1 MVLDESLA
9 IRARCRMLTTFLPRI
24 SVSTVAAG
32 VRPTLSTSNV
42 FEVRPVGW
50 ALLLFG
56 MVLFLTGCELPTGGM
71 LGLGPTAT
79 STPVPATAT
88 PTATET
94 PTPRP
99 TLTPTATAT
108 PTPTPLPPTPTP
120 DTLLVPETYT
130 HETNLFTVR
139 YPPEWQIEEQ
149 SERDEILV
157 SMRTPEDAPAAA
169 RVLVNVFNIGASLSQ
184 DEVPALA
191 ETYLRNFLQDLYDVV
206 ERTPLEH
213 EGTGLVTT
221 IRTPV
226 ENPSEQVHLEV
237 RFRAEGPLLAVVIA
251 ESAESNWETVAP
263 TLRSLAHS
271 LQLQPAQAN
280 QLATPVP
287 ASAEQIEAL
296 QIRNT
301 NSYEAHTG
309 SLYVVGEV
317 ENTGDE
323 TYQDALVTVY
333 LQDSEGNSVAEVTWP
348 LVVPAIQPNERIP
361 VLAIFDS
368 PPDAWESITTTV
380 SAQSADDAEQLAA
393 GLTITNTTTDVPV
406 FGAYRITGD
415 VVNNGE
421 RPASSITVVGALYDA
436 DGRVLA
442 VEVTSP
448 TPEELPPGARVH
460 VELLFPAKA
469 DGEIASERL
478 FVYGIPPDTAP
489 AE

>member
-1 MVLDESLA
+1 MYRGFPSVRALFRTIMALLPGISKSRLA
-9 IRARCRMLTTFLPRI
+9 IGVAPRLFI
-24 SVSTVAAG
+24 
-32 VRPTLSTSNV
+32 LNV
-42 FEVRPVGW
+42 FEIRPLGW
-50 ALLLFG
+50 TLFLFG
-56 MVLFLTGCELPTGGM
+56 IVVMLAGCELPAGGV

-79 STPVPATAT
+79 PTPVPATAT
-88 PTATET
+88 PAATET

-99 TLTPTATAT
+99 TLTPTATPT

-130 HETNLFTVR
+130 HETDLFTIR
-139 YPPEWQIEEQ
+139 HPPEWQIEEQ

-184 DEVPALA
+184 DDVPALA
-191 ETYLRNFLQDLYDVV
+191 ETYLRNLLQELYDVV

-213 EGTGLVTT
+213 EGAGLVTT

-237 RFRAEGPLLAVVIA
+237 RFRAEGPLFAVIVA
-251 ESAESNWETVAP
+251 ESAEANWETIAP
-263 TLRSLAHS
+263 TLRSLSHS
-271 LQLQPAQAN
+271 LQLQPAQAS

-287 ASAEQIEAL
+287 TSAEQVEAL
-296 QIRNT
+296 QVRTI

-317 ENTGDE
+317 ENIGDQ

-333 LQDSEGNSVAEVTWP
+333 LQDSEGNSVAEETWP

-361 VLAIFDS
+361 VLAIVDS

-380 SAQSADDAEQLAA
+380 SAQPADDTVQLAT

-421 RPASSITVVGALYDA
+421 QPASSITVVGALYDA

-442 VEVTSP
+442 VEVASP
-448 TPEELPPGARVH
+448 TLDELPPGARVH

-469 DGEIASERL
+469 EGEIASERV
-478 FVYGIPPDTAP
+478 FVYGVPPDTEP